1 MKTLLKFMFVTPNSS
16 RHFSKPK
23 GEVMKTAKTS
33 KRRQFSMEQKCMILT
48 DYFEKKASMIEISKK
63 HGIHPVTLAQW
74 KRQMSDKD
82 PKMNHSQADLIAQV
96 EKQKSEIKRLKK
108 IVGDLSL
115 DKDILEEAIE
125 LFKKSPKKPK
135 SK

>member
-1 MKTLLKFMFVTPNSS
+1 
-16 RHFSKPK
+16 
-23 GEVMKTAKTS
+23 
-33 KRRQFSMEQKCMILT
+33 
-48 DYFEKKASMIEISKK
+48 MIEISKK